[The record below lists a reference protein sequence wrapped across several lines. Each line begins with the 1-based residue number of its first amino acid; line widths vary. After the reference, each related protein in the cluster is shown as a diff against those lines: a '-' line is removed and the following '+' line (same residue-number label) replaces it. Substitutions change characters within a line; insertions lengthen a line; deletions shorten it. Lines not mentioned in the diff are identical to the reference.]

1 MIKTGSEKVGDK
13 KFVYCNR
20 CKGDTR
26 HECLLNKSR
35 KEDTFFD
42 EDDEHP
48 AFFTERWSYIV
59 WQCLGCDSLTL
70 EERYT
75 FDGQL
80 DSEGEYL
87 WDVTFHPS
95 RVRNQIRPKYFNR
108 LPGNLSNIYKESIAT
123 FNASARVLCAA
134 GLRSLIEGIC
144 VNKEIRGK
152 NLEEKIDGLSTILP
166 ANIVKNLHSLRFMGN
181 IATHE
186 LAPPPTDDLR
196 LAVEI
201 CEDLLNYLYELD
213 YKTSRLGER
222 TTVRLHSKDEA
233 HLK

>member
-1 MIKTGSEKVGDK
+1 MIKNGSENVGDK

-26 HECLLNKSR
+26 HECLLSKAR
-35 KEDTFFD
+35 REDTFD
-42 EDDEHP
+42 DDDEFPFHY
-48 AFFTERWSYIV
+48 TEYWGYIV

-75 FDGQL
+75 FDGQR
-80 DSEGEYL
+80 DSDGEYL
-87 WDVTFHPS
+87 WDITFHPS

-108 LPGNLSNIYKESIAT
+108 LPKNLGNIYKEAIST
-123 FNASARVLCAA
+123 FNANARVLCAA

-144 VNKEIRGK
+144 VNKEIKGK
-152 NLEEKIDGLSTILP
+152 NLQERIDGLSAVLP

-186 LAPPPTDDLR
+186 LEPPPTDDLR

-201 CEDLLNYLYELD
+201 CEDLLNFLYELD
-213 YKTSRLGER
+213 YKASRLGER
-222 TTVRLHSKDEA
+222 TSIRLRSEDKP
-233 HLK
+233 

>member
-1 MIKTGSEKVGDK
+1 MIKTGTEKVGDK
-13 KFVYCNR
+13 KLVYCNR

-35 KEDTFFD
+35 LEDTFI
-42 EDDEHP
+42 EE
-48 AFFTERWSYIV
+48 ASFFTEQWLYIV

-80 DSEGEYL
+80 DSDGEYW

-95 RVRNQIRPKYFNR
+95 RVRDQLRQKYFNR
-108 LPGNLSNIYKESIAT
+108 LPDNLKNIYKESIAT

-144 VNKEIRGK
+144 VNKGISGK
-152 NLEEKIDGLSTILP
+152 NLEEKIDGLAAILP

-196 LAVEI
+196 LAVDI

-213 YKTSRLGER
+213 YKTSLLRESTSFRLQ
-222 TTVRLHSKDEA
+222 
-233 HLK
+233 LKNDAYLK

>member
-13 KFVYCNR
+13 KLVYCNR

-26 HECLLNKSR
+26 HECLLIKSR
-35 KEDTFFD
+35 KEDIVFN
-42 EDDEHP
+42 EEDEHP
-48 AFFTERWSYIV
+48 IIITEQWSYIV

-75 FDGQL
+75 DDSRL
-80 DSEGEYL
+80 DSGEYW

-95 RVRNQIRPKYFNR
+95 RVRNKIRPKYFNR
-108 LPGNLSNIYKESIAT
+108 LPENLNNIYKESIAT
-123 FNASARVLCAA
+123 FNANARVLCAA
-134 GLRSLIEGIC
+134 GIRSLIEGIC

-152 NLEEKIDGLSTILP
+152 NLEEKIDGLCTILP
-166 ANIVKNLHSLRFMGN
+166 VSIVKNLHSLRFMGN

-222 TTVRLHSKDEA
+222 TTVRLQSRDEG
-233 HLK
+233 LS